1 MSQIHQYQALDG
13 DNTSS
18 RDLSQQNLVQQDQV
32 AYKVQSLVE
41 KYGRQIAIEQL
52 INSLHGDDSMLS
64 LEQQQDGDSKDNSD
78 DRLESTIIEQLKL
91 LAEEQLS
98 STDFS
103 SGVQES
109 IYSGSLAGDMS
120 VVIDEDDQLAYF
132 DQRQTLTF
140 VLETLIKSNCRQ
152 DCIAG
157 EFYSIAQAHK
167 SEEIYMDIV
176 SDMVIDWR
184 FDLSQ
189 DLELQSIEPLLMTLL
204 IDHNVNAFK
213 VYQNPMTSETL
224 EQLLLA
230 VDCRMIDLNLAV
242 SACKVVGCGEA
253 LIYLETLGLM
263 DSIQPLLRWLKQIQS
278 ALKSHHPADQRERH
292 QSPLYKV
299 YVYVTNILNGQLY
312 PQGIFYRSIPQF
324 DILQCQLANFLF
336 SRSYVGWPNPQ
347 TKIILSDKVKLYPY
361 LVPLICYDPQE
372 FFKMM
377 TTLFSGDCFDQ
388 ESTPLSGSSNSGLTL
403 YIDRQFVM
411 MGIMAA
417 FENNSLLQVDDVL
430 FHFNGWL
437 LRIADLYKQDVSISI
452 EVLLRTLNDMIEFMS
467 SDTMNSDNQAGLI
480 NIPLVEQSLLSGLK
494 VLSSDIDRATTE
506 LMLKTA
512 NEYHMDRLLERI
524 YLQQNN
530 ALKLIDIWIS
540 RERINQSGDVW
551 RKLSAVLQS
560 PILKS
565 DQKKQMLQQ
574 LKSQYLDTLAG
585 INMLKFYYFF
595 KEELEFSSQQVLD
608 CLKTQEL
615 KMKFLRTLYDTDFD
629 TFESII
635 YEDDDYMEQFIRFIS
650 QKDVD
655 FAVDYLGDQRIQV
668 DGITIDI
675 LIRNSL
681 PIKLLWIACCR
692 CYKQESF
699 LQHVVQIFSKVV
711 QELNSEHQS
720 ATEEIIVSQCL
731 DVTSQFLDVLSGDA
745 NSLASIIQ
753 VEDIRLISSLIQ
765 ILIVSERGTSSSF
778 DQSADMNSHNQ
789 FDCVTADE
797 SESTYKQE
805 SLKNQVKSIILK
817 IADLA
822 SCSEVVLNEI
832 LQSDIKYYQFR
843 DLVQSLL
850 NMSVKQDRIVRDYLA
865 IQNLDSKSIV
875 IRYAQCQDQGS
886 VAQQLYRCL
895 LCKNTAST
903 VPQYNLSISNKDVVI
918 NQSFKVN
925 SNEVIVL
932 KCGHFVHGV
941 CLTRY
946 QVTTLQCF
954 HCQRSA
960 LNDIEVLTR
969 HDKGKQKVVTVED
982 SDMDQTTQKLLQDQY
997 LYAAYASSRNY

>member
-1 MSQIHQYQALDG
+1 M
-13 DNTSS
+13 
-18 RDLSQQNLVQQDQV
+18 
-32 AYKVQSLVE
+32 
-41 KYGRQIAIEQL
+41 

-64 LEQQQDGDSKDNSD
+64 MEQQQDGDSRDNFD
-78 DRLESTIIEQLKL
+78 DLLESTIIEQLKL

-109 IYSGSLAGDMS
+109 IYSGSLAGDLS

-140 VLETLIKSNCRQ
+140 VLDTLIKLNCRQ
-152 DCIAG
+152 QCIAG

-167 SEEIYMDIV
+167 AEEIYLDIV

-189 DLELQSIEPLLMTLL
+189 DLELQQIEPLLMTLL
-204 IDHNVNAFK
+204 IDHHVNAYK
-213 VYQNPMTSETL
+213 VYQNPMTSERL
-224 EQLLLA
+224 EKLLLA

-278 ALKSHHPADQRERH
+278 AMKSHHAADQRERH
-292 QSPLYKV
+292 QSSLYKV
-299 YVYVTNILNGQLY
+299 YVYITNILNGQLY
-312 PQGIFYRSIPQF
+312 PQGIFYRSVPQF
-324 DILQCQLANFLF
+324 DILRCQLSNFLF
-336 SRSYVGWPNPQ
+336 SRTYVGWPNPQ

-361 LVPLICYDPQE
+361 LVPLVCYDPQE

-388 ESTPLSGSSNSGLTL
+388 EFTPLSGGGNNSGLTL

-411 MGIMAA
+411 MGVMSA
-417 FENNSLLQVDDVL
+417 FENNSLLQGDDVP

-437 LRIADLYKQDVSISI
+437 LRIADLYKQDVSISV
-452 EVLLRTLNDMIEFMS
+452 EVLLRTLNDMNEFMS
-467 SDTMNSDNQAGLI
+467 SDTMNSDNSADLI

-494 VLSSDIDRATTE
+494 VLSSDIDRATIE
-506 LMLKTA
+506 LMLKLA
-512 NEYHMDRLLERI
+512 NQYHMDRLLERI
-524 YLQQNN
+524 FLQQNN

-540 RERINQSGDVW
+540 REQTDRSGDVW

-560 PILKS
+560 TILKS
-565 DQKKQMLQQ
+565 DQKEQMLQQ

-585 INMLKFYYFF
+585 INLSKFYQFT
-595 KEELEFSSQQVLD
+595 KDELELSSQLVLE

-615 KMKFLRTLYDTDFD
+615 KLKFLWALYDADFD
-629 TFESII
+629 SFKSII
-635 YEDDDYMEQFIRFIS
+635 QDDDNYMEQFIKFVS
-650 QKDVD
+650 QEDVD

-668 DGITIDI
+668 DGIIIDI
-675 LIRNSL
+675 LVRNRL
-681 PIKLLWIACCR
+681 PIKLLWIACSR
-692 CYKQESF
+692 CSKQDTF
-699 LQHVVQIFSKVV
+699 LYHVVQLFSNFE
-711 QELNSEHQS
+711 QELSCSISENQQD
-720 ATEEIIVSQCL
+720 AIEQALSQCQ
-731 DVTSQFLDVLSGDA
+731 DVASQFLDILSSNTNA
-745 NSLASIIQ
+745 LASIIQ
-753 VEDIRLISSLIQ
+753 VQDTGLISSLIQ
-765 ILIVSERGTSSSF
+765 LLIVSERGNSNEVG
-778 DQSADMNSHNQ
+778 QSADINSHNHLDQ
-789 FDCVTADE
+789 VAADE
-797 SESTYKQE
+797 SKSTFKQK
-805 SLKNQVKSIILK
+805 SLKDQVKSIILK
-817 IADLA
+817 ISEAV
-822 SCSEVVLNEI
+822 SCSEVVLNQI
-832 LQSDIKYYQFR
+832 LQSGIKYSQTR
-843 DLVQSLL
+843 DLILSLL
-850 NMSVKQDRIVRDYLA
+850 DMSVKQDRIVRDYLA
-865 IQNLDSKSIV
+865 IQYSDSKSIV
-875 IRYAQCQDQGS
+875 SRYAQCQDQGS
-886 VAQQLYRCL
+886 VALQLYRCL
-895 LCKNTAST
+895 LCENSAST
-903 VPQYNLSISNKDVVI
+903 VPQYNLSISDKDVVI

-946 QVTTLQCF
+946 QVTALQCY

-960 LNDIEVLTR
+960 LDDVKLLAR

-997 LYAAYASSRNY
+997 LYAAYASSRRY

>member
-1 MSQIHQYQALDG
+1 M
-13 DNTSS
+13 
-18 RDLSQQNLVQQDQV
+18 
-32 AYKVQSLVE
+32 
-41 KYGRQIAIEQL
+41 

-64 LEQQQDGDSKDNSD
+64 MEQQQDGDSKDNFD
-78 DRLESTIIEQLKL
+78 DLLESTIVEQLKL

-109 IYSGSLAGDMS
+109 IYSGSLAGDLS

-140 VLETLIKSNCRQ
+140 VLDTLIKLNCRQ
-152 DCIAG
+152 QCIAG
-157 EFYSIAQAHK
+157 EFYFIAQAHK
-167 SEEIYMDIV
+167 AEEIYLDIV

-184 FDLSQ
+184 FDQSQ
-189 DLELQSIEPLLMTLL
+189 DLELQQIEPLLMTLL
-204 IDHNVNAFK
+204 IDHHVNAFK
-213 VYQNPMTSETL
+213 IYLSPMTAERL
-224 EQLLLA
+224 EKLLLA

-278 ALKSHHPADQRERH
+278 AMKSHHPADQRERH
-292 QSPLYKV
+292 QSSLYKV

-312 PQGIFYRSIPQF
+312 PQGIFYRSVPQF
-324 DILQCQLANFLF
+324 DILRCQLANFLF
-336 SRSYVGWPNPQ
+336 SRTYVGWPNPQ

-388 ESTPLSGSSNSGLTL
+388 ESTPLSGGGNNSGLTL

-417 FENNSLLQVDDVL
+417 FDNSSLLQGDDVL

-437 LRIADLYKQDVSISI
+437 LRIADLYKQDVSISV

-467 SDTMNSDNQAGLI
+467 SDTMNYDNSADLI

-494 VLSSDIDRATTE
+494 VLSSDIDRATIE
-506 LMLKTA
+506 LMLKLA
-512 NEYHMDRLLERI
+512 NQYHMDRLLERI

-540 RERINQSGDVW
+540 REQTDRSGDVW
-551 RKLSAVLQS
+551 RTLSAVLKS
-560 PILKS
+560 PILRS
-565 DQKKQMLQQ
+565 DQKEQMLQQ

-585 INMLKFYYFF
+585 INLSKFYQFT
-595 KEELEFSSQQVLD
+595 KDELELRSQVVLE

-615 KMKFLRTLYDTDFD
+615 KLKFLYTLYDTDFD
-629 TFESII
+629 SFKSII
-635 YEDDDYMEQFIRFIS
+635 QDDDDYMEQFIIFIS

-668 DGITIDI
+668 DGIIIDI
-675 LIRNSL
+675 LIRNCLS
-681 PIKLLWIACCR
+681 IKLLWIVCSR
-692 CYKQESF
+692 CNRQDTF
-699 LQHVVQIFSKVV
+699 IQHVVQLFSNFGK
-711 QELNSEHQS
+711 ELNSEHQC
-720 ATEEIIVSQCL
+720 ATEQMTVSQCL
-731 DVTSQFLDVLSGDA
+731 EVTSQFLDILSCNTNA
-745 NSLASIIQ
+745 LASIIQ
-753 VEDIRLISSLIQ
+753 VQDTGLIPSLIQ
-765 ILIVSERGTSSSF
+765 LLIVSERGNSNQV
-778 DQSADMNSHNQ
+778 DLSADMNSQDQ
-789 FDCVTADE
+789 FDHVTADE

-805 SLKNQVKSIILK
+805 SLKNYVKSIILK
-817 IADLA
+817 ISEAA
-822 SCSEVVLNEI
+822 SCSEMVLNEI
-832 LQSDIKYYQFR
+832 LQSGLKYSQSR
-843 DLVQSLL
+843 DLILSLL
-850 NMSVKQDRIVRDYLA
+850 DMSVKQDRIVRDYLA
-865 IQNLDSKSIV
+865 IQYSDSKSIV
-875 IRYAQCQDQGS
+875 SRYAQCQDQGS
-886 VAQQLYRCL
+886 VALQLYRCL
-895 LCKNTAST
+895 LCENTAST
-903 VPQYNLSISNKDVVI
+903 VPQYNLSISDKDVVI

-946 QVTTLQCF
+946 QVTALQCY
-954 HCQRSA
+954 HCQGSA
-960 LNDIEVLTR
+960 LDDVKLMMR

-982 SDMDQTTQKLLQDQY
+982 SDMEQTTLKLLQDQY
-997 LYAAYASSRNY
+997 LYAAYASSRRY